1 MSRGAAGA
9 AQKSL
14 ATTNAIG
21 SDEQKRANALQDK
34 TTPGYTNLM
43 NTGYLNPAEEGA
55 ATTSEMG
62 AATAPFESA
71 KFDANNTA
79 AATHNASDLTANQD
93 QLALSEGR
101 IAGDTA
107 AGLQKQKMQN
117 QQAGMYGLNQQS
129 AQDQNASESM
139 YGLAPS
145 TVNAWSQAQMNNP
158 MLNTLNTV
166 ISAGGQAAGGAMAK
180 GCWVA
185 AEFYGWNTPEWTAIR
200 NFVYD
205 TWWMRPFAKFYTKF
219 GKRWAEVIAHRGVLR
234 DITQVLFAWFLKKA
248 RA

>member
-14 ATTNAIG
+14 TTTNAIG

-34 TTPGYTNLM
+34 TTPGYTSLM
-43 NTGYLNPAEEGA
+43 NTGYLDPAEAGA

-62 AATAPFESA
+62 AATAPFGSA

-79 AATHNASDLTANQD
+79 AATRNASDLTANQD
-93 QLALSEGR
+93 QLALEEGHV
-101 IAGDTA
+101 AGDTA
-107 AGLQKQKMQN
+107 AGLQREKMAN

-129 AQDQNASESM
+129 SQDQSAAQSM
-139 YGLAPS
+139 YGLAPE
-145 TVNAWSQAQMNNP
+145 TVNAWSNAQMRNP

-166 ISAGGQAAGGAMAK
+166 IAAGGQAAGGAMAK

-185 AEFYGWNTPEWTAIR
+185 AEFYGWYTPEWRAIR
-200 NFVYD
+200 NFIYN
-205 TWWMRPFAKFYTKF
+205 TWWMKPFAKFYTKF
-219 GKRWAEVIAHRGVLR
+219 GERWAKIIRQHNPLR
-234 DITQVLFAWFLKKA
+234 DFTQILFAWFLKKA